1 MNNAAAFGELLLG
14 LVLSVLLMI
23 PAPIIAAE
31 PMTATPISS
40 SDPSTTA
47 TEIHAQLKARRETV
61 LSSELATT
69 IEWIAVRDGERFA
82 EGDELVR
89 LDCALEQAR
98 LTKMKAVLAGARKN
112 AQVQKRLLDL
122 NSGGRLEVELANV
135 EVDKARADVKAQSVV
150 LSKCTLR
157 APFPGRVVEV
167 KARPHQFVRTGEP
180 LLEILDDSAL
190 DIDFIVPSHWLAWIR
205 VGQEFSVTI
214 NETQRSYPGSILRL
228 GARVDPVS
236 QLVKVM
242 GKIEGKFPVLM
253 PGMSGRV
260 HIAPP

>member
-1 MNNAAAFGELLLG
+1 MNNAGFFGRLFLG
-14 LVLSVLLMI
+14 LTLSIVLMVS
-23 PAPIIAAE
+23 APVVTAE
-31 PMTATPISS
+31 PTSTTTIPS
-40 SDPSTTA
+40 SDPSRTA

-69 IEWIAVRDGERFA
+69 IEWIAVHEGERFSD
-82 EGDELVR
+82 GDELVR

-98 LTKMKAVLAGARKN
+98 LAKMKAALAGARKN

-122 NSGGRLEVELANV
+122 NSGGKLEVELANV

-150 LSKCTLR
+150 LSKCALR

-167 KARPHQFVRTGEP
+167 KAKPHQFVRPGDP

-190 DIDFIVPSHWLAWIR
+190 EIDFIVPSHWLAWIR
-205 VGQEFSVTI
+205 VGQKFSVTI
-214 NETQRSYPGSILRL
+214 NETRRSYPGSILHL

-242 GKIEGKFPVLM
+242 GKIEGKFPALM

-260 HIAPP
+260 EIAPP